1 MIDVEPK
8 EQLIQNSLTSN
19 APAFCTTPHWYMSG
33 CEKKVKIGKMSF
45 NYIDYLE
52 AWCNFDCN
60 TYRSELALRIIR
72 DKIEEA
78 FKSVEEELRKQ
89 SYTKK
94 AV

>member
-1 MIDVEPK
+1 
-8 EQLIQNSLTSN
+8 
-19 APAFCTTPHWYMSG
+19 
-33 CEKKVKIGKMSF
+33 MSF

-60 TYRSELALRIIR
+60 TYRSELALRVIR

-94 AV
+94 TV